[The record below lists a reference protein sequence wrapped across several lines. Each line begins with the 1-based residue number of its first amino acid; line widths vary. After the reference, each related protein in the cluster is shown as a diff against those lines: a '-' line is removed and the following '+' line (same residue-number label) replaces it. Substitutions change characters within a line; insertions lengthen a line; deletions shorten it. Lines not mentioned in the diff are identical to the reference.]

1 MFTLSKIE
9 LNFCVEIQSLSL
21 IVTPLRSKPK
31 FLSKLLMTQNQ
42 RKFSN
47 VGDRIL
53 DVGYIFEMLIAE
65 TNLDVCHT
73 LYDSSSMQSLG
84 VTSDW

>member
-9 LNFCVEIQSLSL
+9 LNFCVEI
-21 IVTPLRSKPK
+21 VDDPK
-31 FLSKLLMTQNQ
+31 LAEIP
-42 RKFSN
+42 N

-73 LYDSSSMQSLG
+73 LYDSSSM
-84 VTSDW
+84 